1 MLKGVHLT
9 LMIGPGVP
17 VPVSKEVLDALTNA
31 EVTTM
36 SGQSS
41 VFQLRFNISNRSP
54 LQTMFMLSQGS
65 PIPLMRVIIA
75 ATVNGTPE
83 VLMDGVMTNHEI
95 AQGQDAGHSVLSI
108 TGEDLSKVMDYIDFS
123 GIPYPAMPAEAR
135 VMMILAKYA
144 FLGIVPMV
152 IPSVLVDVPLPE
164 EQIPRQQ
171 GKDLEY
177 IKFLA
182 EEVGYVFYNEPGP
195 KPGMSIAYWG
205 PEIKTGVVQPAL
217 NINMDAHTNVE
228 TMNFNLNSDLKTMP
242 VVIIQDKI
250 TKAPIIIPMPDITPL
265 SPPLGLVP
273 SIPKNIDFITG
284 TAKLSPVKAALI
296 GMTKAARTADTVSAS
311 GSLDVLRYGRILK
324 ARKLV
329 GVRGAGTAFD
339 GLYYVKSVTHSIK
352 RGEYKQSFTLTRNG
366 LISTVSKVL
375 YE

>member
-1 MLKGVHLT
+1 MLKGVKLT
-9 LMIGPGVP
+9 LMIGPAVP
-17 VPVSKEVLDALTNA
+17 VPVSKDVLDALTSV
-31 EVTTM
+31 EVTTA

-65 PIPLMRVIIA
+65 PIPLVRVIIV
-75 ATVNGTPE
+75 ATVNGISE
-83 VLMDGVMTNHEI
+83 VLMDGVMTNHEL
-95 AQGQDAGHSVLSI
+95 APGQDPGHSVLSI

-123 GIPYPAMPAEAR
+123 GILYPAMPAEAR
-135 VMMILAKYA
+135 VALMLAKYA

-152 IPSVLVDVPLPE
+152 IPSVFVNTPLPV

-182 EEVGYVFYNEPGP
+182 EEVGYVFYIEPGP

-205 PEIKTGVVQPAL
+205 PEIKTGTPQPAL
-217 NINMDAHTNVE
+217 NLNMDVHTNVE
-228 TMNFNLNSDLKTMP
+228 SLNFTLNSEMKTLP
-242 VVIIQDKI
+242 VVIIYNTL
-250 TKAPIIIPMPDITPL
+250 TKAPVIIPLPDITPL
-265 SPPLGLVP
+265 SPPLGKVP
-273 SIPKNIDFITG
+273 SIPKNVDFITG
-284 TAKLSPVKAALI
+284 TAKFLPVKAALV
-296 GMTKAARTADTVSAS
+296 GMAKAARTADTVSAS

-352 RGEYKQSFTLTRNG
+352 RGEYKQNFTLSRNG
-366 LISTVSKVL
+366 LISTVSKVPV
-375 YE
+375 